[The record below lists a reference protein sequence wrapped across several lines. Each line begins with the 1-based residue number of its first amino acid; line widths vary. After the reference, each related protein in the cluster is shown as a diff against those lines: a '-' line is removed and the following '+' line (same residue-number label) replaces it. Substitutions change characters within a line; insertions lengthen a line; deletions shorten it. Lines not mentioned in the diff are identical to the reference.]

1 MAGRTVWIDLDN
13 SPHVPFFVP
22 IISELKKRN
31 CTVLLTARDA
41 FQVRE
46 LLDLY
51 GLSCQCIGRHSGKNK
66 LRKILGLVLR
76 AAQLSP
82 AARKARVD
90 LAVSHGSRAQMLL
103 AAALR
108 VPTLEITDYEFAT
121 GLVLIHPRWLLMPE
135 VIPANGIGSTR
146 TEILK
151 YPGIKEDV
159 YAVRL
164 RPDPSIRSELGVGEN
179 DIVVTM
185 RPPADEAH
193 YYDPRS
199 SDIFRSSIEFL
210 ARDSRTR
217 LVIVPR
223 NERQGAALRQRWEG
237 LFATG
242 KMVAPSKVVD
252 GLNLI
257 WFSDLVISGGGTM
270 NREAAAL
277 GVPVYST
284 FRGPTGAVDRHLAET
299 GRLVLLES
307 ESEVPLKIN
316 VAQRNRPTAP
326 DCLERP
332 ALGAIVDQISRIL
345 CSLNDGSRK

>member
-1 MAGRTVWIDLDN
+1 MLTHAITETGLISNVAAQRGHSLAGRTVWIDLDN

-135 VIPANGIGSTR
+135 VIPANGIGS
-146 TEILK
+146 
-151 YPGIKEDV
+151 
-159 YAVRL
+159 
-164 RPDPSIRSELGVGEN
+164 
-179 DIVVTM
+179 
-185 RPPADEAH
+185 
-193 YYDPRS
+193 
-199 SDIFRSSIEFL
+199 
-210 ARDSRTR
+210 
-217 LVIVPR
+217 
-223 NERQGAALRQRWEG
+223 
-237 LFATG
+237 
-242 KMVAPSKVVD
+242 
-252 GLNLI
+252 
-257 WFSDLVISGGGTM
+257 
-270 NREAAAL
+270 
-277 GVPVYST
+277 
-284 FRGPTGAVDRHLAET
+284 
-299 GRLVLLES
+299 
-307 ESEVPLKIN
+307 
-316 VAQRNRPTAP
+316 
-326 DCLERP
+326 
-332 ALGAIVDQISRIL
+332 
-345 CSLNDGSRK
+345 